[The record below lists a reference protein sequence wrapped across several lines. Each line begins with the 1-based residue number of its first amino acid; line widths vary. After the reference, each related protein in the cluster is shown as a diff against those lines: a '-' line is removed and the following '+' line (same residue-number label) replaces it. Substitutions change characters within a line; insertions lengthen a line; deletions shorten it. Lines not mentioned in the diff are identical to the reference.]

1 MENKELLQK
10 IDCLQKQLDCTNA
23 NYNELN
29 QRYLL
34 LLNSANGKAKNQ
46 CLKNKVIINLFDDD
60 GNIAQN
66 IIVNKAQAQR
76 FEEKI
81 NLLCR
86 YFNKEENPDLIS
98 YILDE
103 LEADK
108 LLKMEYLPAIDIKC
122 EVLRND

>member
-10 IDCLQKQLDCTNA
+10 LDCLQKQLDCTNA

-34 LLNSANGKAKNQ
+34 LLNSTNRKVKNQ
-46 CLKNKVIINLFDDD
+46 CLKNKVIINLFDDN

-66 IIVNKAQAQR
+66 IVVNKSQAQR

-122 EVLRND
+122 GVLRND

>member
-34 LLNSANGKAKNQ
+34 LLNSANGKVKNK

-66 IIVNKAQAQR
+66 IIVNKSQAQR

-86 YFNKEENPDLIS
+86 YFNKEKNPDLIS

>member
-1 MENKELLQK
+1 MINKELLQK
-10 IDCLQKQLDCTNA
+10 LDCLQKQLDCTNA

-34 LLNSANGKAKNQ
+34 LLNSANGKVKNQ

-66 IIVNKAQAQR
+66 IIVNKSQTQR